1 MQIFVGNYRSDK
13 TLSFALGSEK
23 KIIIVT
29 NTMSQTTL
37 ESDQMK
43 ALIKQA
49 ILELFQ
55 ENRETVTDALTEILE
70 DIALGR
76 AMAEAEDS
84 ELVSREAVFKILE
97 SVE

>member
-1 MQIFVGNYRSDK
+1 
-13 TLSFALGSEK
+13 
-23 KIIIVT
+23 
-29 NTMSQTTL
+29 MSQTTL
-37 ESDQMK
+37 ESDQIK
-43 ALIKQA
+43 ALMKQA

-84 ELVSREAVFKILE
+84 ELVSKEIVSA
-97 SVE
+97 

>member
-1 MQIFVGNYRSDK
+1 
-13 TLSFALGSEK
+13 
-23 KIIIVT
+23 
-29 NTMSQTTL
+29 
-37 ESDQMK
+37 MK

-70 DIALGR
+70 DIALER

-84 ELVSREAVFKILE
+84 ELVSREEVFKILE
-97 SVE
+97 SAE

>member
-1 MQIFVGNYRSDK
+1 MRKQIEPFGK
-13 TLSFALGSEK
+13 K

-37 ESDQMK
+37 ESDQIK
-43 ALIKQA
+43 ALMKQA

-84 ELVSREAVFKILE
+84 ELVSKEIVSA
-97 SVE
+97 